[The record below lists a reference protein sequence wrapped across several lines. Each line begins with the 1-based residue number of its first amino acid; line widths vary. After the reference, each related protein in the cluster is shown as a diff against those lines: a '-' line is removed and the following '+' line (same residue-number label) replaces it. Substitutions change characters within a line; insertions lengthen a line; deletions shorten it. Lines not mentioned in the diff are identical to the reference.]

1 MDGGGSSAHA
11 PGYGRTFYATRGA
24 EDIKSEGKGSG
35 NGFAY
40 VRPGDYASERE
51 RDHGSHFIAQLEGD
65 SERWDGLRKVRIRVN
80 PTRVFRQRPRW
91 NPALGTEVGDG
102 CFRSRPSGICGG
114 KRNRSVGLL
123 RARRRWW
130 CGSHASVKDTD
141 TARTGEVNGQLT
153 GRPHQSGADAHTREL
168 RPRNGWSRWAGCG
181 KLGPRD
187 PFLFFSLFF
196 SILFYLLLP
205 NSKLQ
210 TKFKLC
216 GTFVYRLIIN
226 FGHKK
231 YGEAM

>member
-1 MDGGGSSAHA
+1 M
-11 PGYGRTFYATRGA
+11 
-24 EDIKSEGKGSG
+24 
-35 NGFAY
+35 
-40 VRPGDYASERE
+40 
-51 RDHGSHFIAQLEGD
+51 
-65 SERWDGLRKVRIRVN
+65 
-80 PTRVFRQRPRW
+80 
-91 NPALGTEVGDG
+91 
-102 CFRSRPSGICGG
+102 
-114 KRNRSVGLL
+114 GLL

-153 GRPHQSGADAHTREL
+153 GRAHQSGADAHTREL
-168 RPRNGWSRWAGCG
+168 RPRNGWSRWAGCR